1 MQEAG
6 NDLDAQKAVVNDL
19 ALAYNELQPQVML
32 WERYGNNPVPD
43 IRVTGWPADG
53 DPIYLNGAYNDP
65 FISLLILDGTLM
77 PKN

>member
-1 MQEAG
+1 MGALRQQPGAG
-6 NDLDAQKAVVNDL
+6 YPCHRL
-19 ALAYNELQPQVML
+19 A
-32 WERYGNNPVPD
+32 
-43 IRVTGWPADG
+43 ADG